1 MFKGYRVFVAEN
13 KKVWGID
20 RSDGYI
26 NTANVFIASELYTNE
41 WLKGYISSNAYF
53 TTIIKKKNITSGNS
67 TNGVVTTGRP
77 HAKNGTKHLP
87 HTIYKN

>member
-53 TTIIKKKNITSGNS
+53 TTIIKKKNITQEIQQM
-67 TNGVVTTGRP
+67 V
-77 HAKNGTKHLP
+77 L
-87 HTIYKN
+87 